1 MIHRLHLTANAFK
14 LARSFGRGRVVS
26 SVLAGR
32 MLLTGRTGR
41 FRVAA
46 FAPVTVAATPK
57 PMNYAGYQPDPRGDS
72 VLPPPRTP

>member
-1 MIHRLHLTANAFK
+1 MIHRLHLAARAFE

-41 FRVAA
+41 YRIAA
-46 FAPVTVAATPK
+46 FPPVTVTASPK
-57 PMNYAGYQPDPRGDS
+57 PMNYAGYQPDLHGDS